1 MSITPLCRNCEIETR
16 KHCDECGGYG
26 SDDDSVK
33 VDYVF
38 DCTHCG
44 IHIVRNSE
52 EHDECTTKDGDN
64 WFCEKCHKFCEEDN
78 TLRKVDYV
86 FDCTHCGIHIEL
98 NSEEHDNCVTND
110 GDNWFCEKCHKF
122 CEDEN
127 GEKFD

>member
-26 SDDDSVK
+26 SDLDS
-33 VDYVF
+33 D
-38 DCTHCG
+38 
-44 IHIVRNSE
+44 S
-52 EHDECTTKDGDN
+52 
-64 WFCEKCHKFCEEDN
+64 EEDN

-86 FDCTHCGIHIEL
+86 FDCIHCGIHIEL

-110 GDNWFCEKCHKF
+110 GQNWFCEKCHKF
-122 CEDEN
+122 CEDED